1 MRMREVAVEEQI
13 QGVISYVQGGL
24 VDIWKENILED
35 LEAETLEYVIVEKFL
50 IDLKKEFGGRD
61 DKTMKVTELKKV

>member
-1 MRMREVAVEEQI
+1 MREVAVEEQI